1 MLLKT
6 HMTFAVFLII
16 LFFKHVTS
24 PWIFALMVVAATIL
38 PDLDSGFSSFGRHL
52 IFRPLQL
59 LTKHRGIIHS
69 FSFAIL
75 VSIILAI
82 FWPVLS
88 LGFFVGY
95 SVHLILDS
103 FTKDGIQPFWPFRMR
118 SSGFITSGGRIEDTL
133 FFTLIILDIV
143 LFFGVFVL

>member
-24 PWIFALMVVAATIL
+24 PWIFALMVVVATIL

-59 LTKHRGIIHS
+59 LTKHRGIVHS

-75 VSIILAI
+75 ASIVLAI

-103 FTKDGIQPFWPFRMR
+103 FTKDGIQPFWPFRIR